1 MSDGIERALDEI
13 LTGVNALLA
22 EAPAATAGV
31 IAGPQN
37 PVASESFQWH
47 PAVPV
52 LLATVEAQHDHP
64 AAALAR
70 RLAARWVQDRAVP
83 LGGLAPNQPN
93 LRVSPM
99 LPQRFKA
106 LVGQGGRL
114 LSCDAQYS
122 LWDLSQISL
131 ERVTGILSRLSAV
144 LCPDQAGRENHWRIP
159 HYPERCPLKWISGQV
174 TAQAMQF
181 SGAAGYAMIDRD
193 NISIPLSTLL
203 WIDDFQFVPD
213 FWCAMAF
220 NGRSWCPVIRRN
232 D

>member
-1 MSDGIERALDEI
+1 MSDDIERALDEI

-22 EAPAATAGV
+22 EAPAAAAGV
-31 IAGPQN
+31 IAGPQDHG
-37 PVASESFQWH
+37 VSESFHWH
-47 PAVPV
+47 PSVPV
-52 LLATVEAQHDHP
+52 LLAMAEAQPDHP

-70 RLAARWVQDRAVP
+70 RMAARWVLDRAVP
-83 LGGLAPNQPN
+83 LGGLLPNQPN

-106 LVGQGGRL
+106 FLGEGGRL
-114 LSCDAQYS
+114 ISCDAQYS
-122 LWDLSQISL
+122 LWDLSQIPF
-131 ERVTGILSRLSAV
+131 ERVTAILSRLSAV

-159 HYPERCPLKWISGQV
+159 HYPERCPLKWISGQA
-174 TAQAMQF
+174 TAQALQF
-181 SGAAGYAMIDRD
+181 SRAAGYAMIDMD
-193 NISIPLSTLL
+193 NISIPISTLL
-203 WIDDFQFVPD
+203 WIEDFQFVPD